1 VGSIA
6 VFFLLAH
13 LRGEGHYFCTKM
25 KTAMKKLLMMVAP
38 LLLLALAVQAGK
50 GSRFGEK
57 FNRKKAVSVVEFKGL
72 VTEAS
77 DWSGV
82 VKGAVKQVCKSEGCW
97 LRLDD
102 GSKDGIMVK
111 MKDHKFLVPKDID
124 GKTVYVSGVAK
135 KTVTSVEMQRH
146 YAEDAGK
153 SKAEIDA
160 IVAPKVEIK
169 MDAVGVMVM

>member
-1 VGSIA
+1 MNKILLVIA
-6 VFFLLAH
+6 LMATVFGADAKKGKVY
-13 LRGEGHYFCTKM
+13 GEKM
-25 KTAMKKLLMMVAP
+25 KTKNAIGVP
-38 LLLLALAVQAGK
+38 
-50 GSRFGEK
+50 
-57 FNRKKAVSVVEFKGL
+57 EFKSQ
-72 VTEAS
+72 VDAAESWT
-77 DWSGV
+77 GV
-82 VKGAVKQVCKSEGCW
+82 VKGEVKQVCKSEGCW
-97 LRLDD
+97 LRLED

-111 MKDHKFLVPKDID
+111 MKDHKFFVPKDID

-169 MDAVGVMVM
+169 MDAVGVVVM